1 MGFIAAMRWA
11 ANKEPYLFA
20 AGVAVVVGCA
30 LPAVVPA
37 WRRARGY
44 ETWVMDQS
52 MQNPYLNNYHVSKRK
67 EPTFDEHTVIA
78 GFLKKHPD
86 PYRQ

>member
-1 MGFIAAMRWA
+1 MPYRLCAVLHACERWCA
-11 ANKEPYLFA
+11 CVRDAHA
-20 AGVAVVVGCA
+20 WGCW
-30 LPAVVPA
+30 LLWP
-37 WRRARGY
+37 
-44 ETWVMDQS
+44 Q
-52 MQNPYLNNYHVSKRK
+52 YLNNYHVSKRK

>member
-52 MQNPYLNNYHVSKRK
+52 MQNPVRAV
-67 EPTFDEHTVIA
+67 PPVCCA
-78 GFLKKHPD
+78 ACV
-86 PYRQ
+86 